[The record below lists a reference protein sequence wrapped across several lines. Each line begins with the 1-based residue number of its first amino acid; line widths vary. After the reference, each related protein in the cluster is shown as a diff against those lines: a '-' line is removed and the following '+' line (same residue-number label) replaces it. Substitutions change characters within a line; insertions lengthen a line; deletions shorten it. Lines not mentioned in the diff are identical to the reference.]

1 MHVTQVQQVPLPH
14 QLLQQLLQPPLL
26 LHRLRQL
33 RLQPL
38 RQLVQRIVTRRFL
51 FVLMGV
57 KMIKAVNKIVKMPI
71 WYVYCVVMVFV
82 NQRQLQQQQCLLPRP
97 KKGVAPTNAT
107 LNSRNVSINAMGTR
121 NVRPFVK
128 MLIWHV

>member
-1 MHVTQVQQVPLPH
+1 MHVTQIQRVPLP
-14 QLLQQLLQPPLL
+14 QQLLQPPLL
-26 LHRLRQL
+26 LRRLRQLRLQL

-57 KMIKAVNKIVKMPI
+57 KMIKDVNKIVKMLI

-82 NQRQLQQQQCLLPRP
+82 NQRQLQQQQYLLPRP
-97 KKGVAPTNAT
+97 KKGVALTNAT

-121 NVRPFVK
+121 NVRAFVK
-128 MLIWHV
+128 IIIWHV